1 MTDITKRFSRIISI
15 LIHLQTKKIITA
27 TELSQK
33 FSVSIRTIYRDIKS
47 LENAGVPILTEEG
60 KGYYLMDG
68 YKIPPVM
75 FTEAEANALITAE
88 KIVLKTKDL
97 SFRRN
102 YTDAITKIKAVLQY
116 QTQEK
121 VNFLSNRIAY
131 ISNRKNEQNSD
142 ILSILQ
148 LTITNYQC
156 VEIEYFSTESQQHS
170 KRNIEPFALYNTNE
184 NWVLVAFCRLR
195 SAFRA
200 FRLDR
205 IISIRT
211 LDERFK
217 PHQITLQ
224 QYFENCKK

>member
-1 MTDITKRFSRIISI
+1 MTDITKRLSRIIAI
-15 LIHLQTKKIITA
+15 LIHLQTKKIVTA
-27 TELSQK
+27 TELAKK

-75 FTEAEANALITAE
+75 FTEAEANALVTAE
-88 KIVLKTKDL
+88 KIILKTKDVSL
-97 SFRRN
+97 RKD
-102 YTDAITKIKAVLQY
+102 YADAVIKIKAVLQY

-131 ISNRKNEQNSD
+131 ISNGNHEPNSD
-142 ILSILQ
+142 LLSTLQ

-156 VEIEYFSTESQQHS
+156 IEIEYFSPEAQQHS
-170 KRNIEPFALYNTNE
+170 KRQIEPFALYNTKE

-195 SAFRA
+195 FSFRA

-205 IISIRT
+205 IVSIKKME
-211 LDERFK
+211 ERFE
-217 PHQITLQ
+217 PHQITLH
-224 QYFENCKK
+224 QYFESCKK